1 MSSIVYIV
9 LFTMH
14 QEQEMVQRV
23 RQGLWASGRCYWWA
37 FALTLL
43 CIPSCALLLLHPCC
57 WGWQGWAV
65 MKKRSWLRLSA
76 LSLTFSPTH
85 FYSVLFSSVLLCFSE
100 APNEKLTFSGHSS
113 PHLSI
118 KDSKWIYSFFHLAL
132 NGTSKDN
139 LEWSHRYPIH
149 SHFKQ
154 VKLHVLQGLSWLFM
168 GIY

>member
-1 MSSIVYIV
+1 MSFWKV
-9 LFTMH
+9 LLMGICSH
-14 QEQEMVQRV
+14 
-23 RQGLWASGRCYWWA
+23 
-37 FALTLL
+37 FALHPQL
-43 CIPSCALLLLHPCC
+43 CSPSAASLLLGLA
-57 WGWQGWAV
+57 GLSRIV
-65 MKKRSWLRLSA
+65 MKKRSWLRLSS